1 MPSPRNSR
9 IAVKL
14 REAMQAYKRRTGDR
28 MTYEI
33 LAQHTGI
40 AIGTLQNMG
49 SRPYYNTTLTT
60 LARICDALEVTP
72 GDLLELIPDPPT
84 RKRTAK
90 KKRRP

>member
-1 MPSPRNSR
+1 
-9 IAVKL
+9 
-14 REAMQAYKRRTGDR
+14 MQAYKRRTGDR

-60 LARICDALEVTP
+60 LARICDALDVTP
-72 GDLLELIPDPPT
+72 GDVLELMPDLP
-84 RKRTAK
+84 KA
-90 KKRRP
+90 KRRPKEKRRG

>member
-1 MPSPRNSR
+1 
-9 IAVKL
+9 
-14 REAMQAYKRRTGDR
+14 MQGYKRRTGDR

-60 LARICDALEVTP
+60 LARICDALEVAP
-72 GDLLELIPDPPT
+72 GDLLELIDDPPKAKGAPKT
-84 RKRTAK
+84 SRRT
-90 KKRRP
+90 

>member
-1 MPSPRNSR
+1 
-9 IAVKL
+9 
-14 REAMQAYKRRTGDR
+14 MQAYKRRTGDR

-72 GDLLELIPDPPT
+72 GDLLELIPNPPKAT
-84 RKRTAK
+84 RAK
-90 KKRRP
+90 KKTRRS